1 MNSIEQNNKDFLAW
15 MGLKENIHNV
25 GRTPA
30 IKEGEIWWAAVGE
43 NVGVEINGKNDVF
56 SRPVLVFKKLSRYGF
71 MAIPL
76 TSQKHKGDWYIPFR
90 FKKKI
95 SIASLAQA
103 RTMSVSRL
111 YRRMGTI
118 PDTDLELVREGFRK
132 LYLKKI
138 SPQLKSRGWCGY
150 SRICHYFSK
159 FILFCKEKIKK

>member
-1 MNSIEQNNKDFLAW
+1 MDNIDQTDKNFPTW
-15 MGLKENIHNV
+15 MRLKQNIHNV
-25 GRTPA
+25 GRLPA

-43 NVGVEINGKNDVF
+43 NIGVEINGKNDVF

-76 TSQKHKGDWYIPFR
+76 TSQKHEGDWYISFE
-90 FKKKI
+90 FKKKV

-118 PDTDLELVREGFRK
+118 PNTDLELVREGFQR
-132 LYLKKI
+132 LYAKKI
-138 SPQLKSRGWCGY
+138 SPRPGGRG
-150 SRICHYFSK
+150 
-159 FILFCKEKIKK
+159 